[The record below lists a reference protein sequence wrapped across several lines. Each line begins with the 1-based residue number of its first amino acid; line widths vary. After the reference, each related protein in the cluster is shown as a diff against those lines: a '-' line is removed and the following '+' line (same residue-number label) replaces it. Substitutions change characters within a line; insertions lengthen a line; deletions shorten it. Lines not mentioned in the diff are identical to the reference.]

1 MNRNSKQLELKLL
14 TSFDKFNARIDQNK
28 SFETGKKMGITS
40 RKGPQHKLADGELS
54 LAKGLFE
61 AAALLMTPE
70 NLKQRKAFE
79 QLMPHLYVLVEK
91 GFSMLQITK
100 LLNEAGFKYQP
111 STVKVYYNQML
122 SSRMDICQQRM
133 TEQILLMDEIRK
145 ETVNVGA
152 ASGLRSRVQA
162 MLDKQ
167 RASVTSKIDSVI
179 GPIAKPG
186 SVASTPP
193 STIAPSKSPSSLV
206 DSPMAAKPEEGS
218 KKTGLYP
225 ALQSQAKPVPARN
238 NDITATASG
247 IKLDW
252 QNKVVSQKEEIPLV
266 NFPLRCLVLAAGVG
280 SFNRRDD
287 VEEYVYLPGDLEHPC
302 LPGVMLSL
310 EQRLSNVA
318 LEFVNTK
325 NGEVRKET
333 PDEKRFRAL
342 WRTPIPMT
350 PSSTSHQFTK
360 MNMSLFPRR

>member
-1 MNRNSKQLELKLL
+1 
-14 TSFDKFNARIDQNK
+14 
-28 SFETGKKMGITS
+28 MGITS
-40 RKGPQHKLADGELS
+40 RQGPQHKLAGGELS
-54 LAKGLFE
+54 VAKGLFE

-79 QLMPHLYVLVEK
+79 ELMPHIYVLVEK

-111 STVKVYYNQML
+111 STVKVYYNEML
-122 SSRMDICQQRM
+122 ASRMDICQQRM
-133 TEQILLMDEIRK
+133 TEQILLMAEIRK

-152 ASGLRSRVQA
+152 ASEIGSRVQA

-179 GPIAKPG
+179 GPVAGPVSVVSTSPSAIAQ
-186 SVASTPP
+186 
-193 STIAPSKSPSSLV
+193 SKSTLSLV
-206 DSPMAAKPEEGS
+206 DSLITAKAEGGS
-218 KKTGLYP
+218 KKTGLHP
-225 ALQSQAKPVPARN
+225 VPLIQAKPVTIRN
-238 NDITATASG
+238 DDITPTASG
-247 IKLDW
+247 IKLDL
-252 QNKVVSQKEEIPLV
+252 QNTVVSQKEEIPSV
-266 NFPLRCLVLAAGVG
+266 NFPLRCSVLAAGVG

-287 VEEYVYLPGDLEHPC
+287 VAEYVYLPGDLEHPC

-310 EQRLSNVA
+310 EQRMSSIA
-318 LEFVNTK
+318 LEFVNTE

-360 MNMSLFPRR
+360 MNMSLFRQR